1 MPIGKV
7 ESFDMGSQNWDT
19 YIRRVK
25 QFMEL
30 NDIEQRLHVATLV
43 TLVGSECYDLMCD
56 LCAPDL
62 PEEKDF
68 DILVKLVKDHLEPER
83 SEIAERHIFRQ
94 RKQQNNESI
103 RSYLQS
109 LKHLAKTCNF
119 GITLEINLRDQFVS
133 GLYSEEMR
141 SRLFAEKDIDYK
153 RAVELASALEAADRH
168 AMAAGGTGG
177 SSQAASESE
186 GMHRVGGARAEARCA
201 CRRCGKLGHA
211 EGRCRYKHYTCDSC
225 GEKGHLKSMCRNRKG
240 NQKIEKNRGQYYLNH
255 SDCDSSDNG
264 FYNLN
269 DLISSEGEGPYYVKI
284 FVQNVPCK
292 FEIDTGCKI
301 SAISKVFYE
310 KHFMYIPIQSE
321 ILNFS
326 SYTGDVIET
335 IGYIMVDVSC
345 GRESAKLKLYV
356 IKNGGPPLLGR
367 IWIKILKLSFL
378 KCHLISETTSTVQ
391 ALRNEFPEVFAGGLG
406 TCKSRIKLH
415 LKEKTPIFVKARA
428 LPLALRE
435 RVERELDRLQ
445 SEGVIY
451 KVDRS
456 DYGTPIVPVVKANG
470 DIRICGDYK
479 ITINPRL
486 KDYHYPLPH
495 IKDLFATLGGG
506 EYYTKLDLSNAFQQ
520 CLLDEESQPMTA
532 ITTHVG
538 TFVYKRVPFGIK
550 CIPEN
555 FQKIM
560 EEILSGLPST
570 VIFADDICVTGKNR
584 FEHLSNLRAVLRR
597 LKENGLR
604 INYDKCKFFQSS
616 VTYLG
621 YKIDKQGLHTDKKK
635 VDAIVAAPA
644 PTNFTQLR
652 SFMGL
657 VNFYSNFVVNM
668 SDILKPLYNL
678 LKKNIEW
685 CWTDKC
691 HQAFIRIKK
700 VLSSS
705 PVLAHYNPNSPLV
718 LSVDSSQYG
727 LGAVLTQ
734 KHIDGTERL
743 VSCASRTLAPAE
755 LNYSQL
761 DKEALAIMFGVTKH
775 HQYLY
780 GRHFV
785 LRSDHKALSYIL
797 GKNKGIPLT
806 AASRLQRFAV
816 KLAAYDFEVE
826 FISSTD
832 NCQAD
837 ALSRLPL
844 DTNFKNNIKEY
855 NYLNFVQESFP
866 LSFKEIKKEVTK
878 DPLLNKIYG
887 YVMFGW
893 PSVSKEQAE
902 KPYFNRRESIHIDH
916 GCLLW
921 GYRIIIPTSLRETVL
936 QELHEGHPGIVK
948 MKQLSRNYVWW
959 ETVDA
964 DIERVCAQCQACRSQ
979 RAAPPSVPLHSWPW
993 PEEPW
998 ARLNLDFLGPF
1009 NNKYY
1014 LIIVDAHSKWIEVE
1028 KLSGTSAT
1036 AVIACLRRLFA
1047 RFGLAKRVVTDN
1059 GPPFSSVE
1067 FRSYLS
1073 KNGIKHLAVAPYH
1086 PSSNG
1091 AAENAVKTIKRVLKK
1106 ALIEKEDDNTALTK
1120 FLFMYRNSEHSTTG
1134 REPAVALFGRRLRG
1148 RLDLLRPNT
1157 SSIVR
1162 EAQLASESYNAGT
1175 AGYRE
1180 AAEGDSVLLQDFTQ
1194 GKKKWT
1200 TGTIKNRSG
1209 PVTYRVTA
1217 DDGRVHKRHI
1227 DQILISNNSRKSRYS
1242 LSKLNTDFETKSV
1255 NDSVGEVRE
1264 SPCMTGEKE
1273 LNSSYDTGPESP
1285 QPVTSRHSPAPNVLQ
1300 PSRQRRKAALTC
1312 IQRIKDQNY

>member
-94 RKQQNNESI
+94 RKQQNNENI

-240 NQKIEKNRGQYYLNH
+240 NQKIEKNR
-255 SDCDSSDNG
+255 
-264 FYNLN
+264 
-269 DLISSEGEGPYYVKI
+269 
-284 FVQNVPCK
+284 
-292 FEIDTGCKI
+292 
-301 SAISKVFYE
+301 
-310 KHFMYIPIQSE
+310 
-321 ILNFS
+321 
-326 SYTGDVIET
+326 
-335 IGYIMVDVSC
+335 
-345 GRESAKLKLYV
+345 
-356 IKNGGPPLLGR
+356 
-367 IWIKILKLSFL
+367 
-378 KCHLISETTSTVQ
+378 
-391 ALRNEFPEVFAGGLG
+391 
-406 TCKSRIKLH
+406 
-415 LKEKTPIFVKARA
+415 EKTPIFVKARA

-532 ITTHVG
+532 ITTH
-538 TFVYKRVPFGIK
+538 I
-550 CIPEN
+550 
-555 FQKIM
+555 
-560 EEILSGLPST
+560 
-570 VIFADDICVTGKNR
+570 
-584 FEHLSNLRAVLRR
+584 
-597 LKENGLR
+597 
-604 INYDKCKFFQSS
+604 
-616 VTYLG
+616 
-621 YKIDKQGLHTDKKK
+621 
-635 VDAIVAAPA
+635 
-644 PTNFTQLR
+644 
-652 SFMGL
+652 
-657 VNFYSNFVVNM
+657 
-668 SDILKPLYNL
+668 
-678 LKKNIEW
+678 
-685 CWTDKC
+685 
-691 HQAFIRIKK
+691 
-700 VLSSS
+700 
-705 PVLAHYNPNSPLV
+705 V

-780 GRHFV
+780 GRRFV

-797 GKNKGIPLT
+797 GKNKEI
-806 AASRLQRFAV
+806 
-816 KLAAYDFEVE
+816 
-826 FISSTD
+826 
-832 NCQAD
+832 
-837 ALSRLPL
+837 LS
-844 DTNFKNNIKEY
+844 
-855 NYLNFVQESFP
+855 
-866 LSFKEIKKEVTK
+866 
-878 DPLLNKIYG
+878 
-887 YVMFGW
+887 
-893 PSVSKEQAE
+893 
-902 KPYFNRRESIHIDH
+902 
-916 GCLLW
+916 
-921 GYRIIIPTSLRETVL
+921 
-936 QELHEGHPGIVK
+936 
-948 MKQLSRNYVWW
+948 
-959 ETVDA
+959 
-964 DIERVCAQCQACRSQ
+964 
-979 RAAPPSVPLHSWPW
+979 
-993 PEEPW
+993 
-998 ARLNLDFLGPF
+998 
-1009 NNKYY
+1009 
-1014 LIIVDAHSKWIEVE
+1014 
-1028 KLSGTSAT
+1028 
-1036 AVIACLRRLFA
+1036 
-1047 RFGLAKRVVTDN
+1047 
-1059 GPPFSSVE
+1059 
-1067 FRSYLS
+1067 
-1073 KNGIKHLAVAPYH
+1073 
-1086 PSSNG
+1086 
-1091 AAENAVKTIKRVLKK
+1091 
-1106 ALIEKEDDNTALTK
+1106 TALQGANQQ
-1120 FLFMYRNSEHSTTG
+1120 LLCSD
-1134 REPAVALFGRRLRG
+1134 VACVE
-1148 RLDLLRPNT
+1148 DWICCVP
-1157 SSIVR
+1157 I
-1162 EAQLASESYNAGT
+1162 LA
-1175 AGYRE
+1175 
-1180 AAEGDSVLLQDFTQ
+1180 
-1194 GKKKWT
+1194 
-1200 TGTIKNRSG
+1200 
-1209 PVTYRVTA
+1209 P
-1217 DDGRVHKRHI
+1217 
-1227 DQILISNNSRKSRYS
+1227 
-1242 LSKLNTDFETKSV
+1242 
-1255 NDSVGEVRE
+1255 
-1264 SPCMTGEKE
+1264 
-1273 LNSSYDTGPESP
+1273 
-1285 QPVTSRHSPAPNVLQ
+1285 
-1300 PSRQRRKAALTC
+1300 
-1312 IQRIKDQNY
+1312 